1 MTHWR
6 PTRRTILAGTAATAA
21 LALASPAIAQGRQKI
36 AIGYQPLASGPLWVA
51 RGEGYFEEAGLDV
64 EWIRFTS
71 AIAQITALQGGQIQ
85 LGQGGPGA
93 YLIGRLNG
101 ADVSWLSGFFD
112 FNPLEALIL
121 RPESDVQDVAG
132 LKGKK
137 IAARIGTDGH
147 FMLSTALS
155 RAGLSIAD
163 VEMIN
168 LEAPNQVAAMKAG
181 EIDAA
186 YTWDPFVGQMV
197 GFGARVLM
205 RNTDLG
211 LGIALGGWAAN
222 SSWVSA
228 DNSLAVKALTAVKM
242 GYQALL
248 DEPEL
253 AAKYT
258 AQFTGMQAEAA
269 ESQSKAIKP
278 ISPTAMVEPDS
289 PWYWGPD
296 SEHRNMVNA
305 WMAFAV
311 ENKLVKG
318 TGDIDDYVKLGLQV
332 QEAVKK
338 A

>member
-1 MTHWR
+1 M
-6 PTRRTILAGTAATAA
+6 A
-21 LALASPAIAQGRQKI
+21 LGAPAIAQGRQKI
-36 AIGYQPLASGPLWVA
+36 AIGFQPLASGPLWVA

-112 FNPLEALIL
+112 FNPLEGLVVGPDTGIT
-121 RPESDVQDVAG
+121 DVAG
-132 LKGKK
+132 LKGRKV
-137 IAARIGTDGH
+137 AARVGTDGH
-147 FMLSTALS
+147 FMLSTALA
-155 RAGLSIAD
+155 REGLSITD

-197 GFGARVLM
+197 GFGGRVLM
-205 RNTDLG
+205 RNPDLG

-222 SSWVSA
+222 SAWVSA
-228 DNSLAVKALTAVKM
+228 DNSGAIKALTAIDM
-242 GYQALL
+242 GYRSLL
-248 DEPEL
+248 DKPEL
-253 AAKYT
+253 AARYT

-269 ESQSKAIKP
+269 DAQSKAIQP
-278 ISPTAMVEPDS
+278 VSPAAMVEADS
-289 PWYWGPD
+289 PWFWGPD
-296 SEHRNMVNA
+296 SAHRNMVKA
-305 WMAFAV
+305 WMDFSV

-318 TGDIDDYVKLGLQV
+318 PGDIDEYVRLGLQV